1 MNFLRIIE
9 VLAIIFLLKIYFL
22 FLLFNLNDLWTGR
35 QFLENPGGSAQ
46 DILDSVH
53 SKNGRQVDSLV
64 SRGFFNKSYGRRGMV
79 HSGPLDPQRRARIR
93 SLLQLKRY
101 PTGSI
106 GSLIYGQDFMWSE
119 LTSDRWIPI
128 HGTDPIP
135 PEAVSDAQIQP
146 SANRSTVPNPSRSSG
161 PR

>member
-53 SKNGRQVDSLV
+53 SKNGRWVDSLV
-64 SRGFFNKSYGRRGMV
+64 SRGSLTKVTAEGVWCTQGCW
-79 HSGPLDPQRRARIR
+79 IR
-93 SLLQLKRY
+93 SGGHGLDRY
-101 PTGSI
+101 
-106 GSLIYGQDFMWSE
+106 F
-119 LTSDRWIPI
+119 
-128 HGTDPIP
+128 
-135 PEAVSDAQIQP
+135 
-146 SANRSTVPNPSRSSG
+146 N
-161 PR
+161 